1 MSMSELRR
9 LSYDLGAGVTA
20 FSAERNTD
28 DATLGGSGSYAGFN
42 VCFYTGDDAVHTALC
57 AGRLAALD
65 EMRDSVLVMPR
76 QVHGSDVAVITADN
90 RLEDNNRYDALVTAE
105 RGVALGINTADCVPV
120 VLADAGAHVIGAAH
134 AGWRGAVGGVIA
146 NTVAAMTAL
155 GADVS
160 RILAA
165 LGPSICPDCFEVG
178 EEVAVRFGPR
188 FTLRAAAHPHG
199 TSPRPRVD
207 LRAYVAQQLVDAGV
221 PLSQISGQPPRS
233 RCTPGRWCSA
243 RRDGIDSARTLTV
256 IALQ

>member
-1 MSMSELRR
+1 MSMSDLAC

-20 FSAERNTD
+20 FSVERNAD
-28 DATLGGSGSYAGFN
+28 DATLGGSGRYTGFN
-42 VCFYTGDDAVHTALC
+42 VCFYTGDDAAHTALC

-65 EMRDSVLVMPR
+65 GMRDCILVMPR
-76 QVHGSDVAVITADN
+76 QVHGTDVAVITADN
-90 RLEDNNRYDALVTAE
+90 RLQDNNRYDALVTAE

-120 VLADAGAHVIGAAH
+120 VLADADAHVIGAAH

-146 NTVAAMTAL
+146 STVAAMTAL
-155 GADVS
+155 GADTS
-160 RILAA
+160 RIHAA

-188 FTLRAAAHPHG
+188 FTLRSATRPHDI
-199 TSPRPRVD
+199 SPRPHVD
-207 LRAYVAQQLVDAGV
+207 LRAYVAQQLVDAGI
-221 PLSQISGQPPRS
+221 PAAHISGKPPCS

>member
-9 LSYDLGAGVTA
+9 LCYDLGSGVTA
-20 FSAERNTD
+20 FSVERNTD
-28 DATLGGSGSYAGFN
+28 DATLGGSGRYAGFN
-42 VCFYTGDDAVHTALC
+42 VCFYTGDDAAHTALC

-76 QVHGSDVAVITADN
+76 QVHGTDVAVITADN
-90 RLEDNNRYDALVTAE
+90 RLQDNDRYDALVTAG

-146 NTVAAMTAL
+146 STVAAMTAL

-160 RILAA
+160 RIRAA

-188 FTLRAAAHPHG
+188 FTLRTAVRPH
-199 TSPRPRVD
+199 VD
-207 LRAYVAQQLVDAGV
+207 LRAYVAQQLADAGI
-221 PLSQISGQPPRS
+221 PAAHIGGHPPCS

-243 RRDGIDSARTLTV
+243 RRDGTDSARTLTV